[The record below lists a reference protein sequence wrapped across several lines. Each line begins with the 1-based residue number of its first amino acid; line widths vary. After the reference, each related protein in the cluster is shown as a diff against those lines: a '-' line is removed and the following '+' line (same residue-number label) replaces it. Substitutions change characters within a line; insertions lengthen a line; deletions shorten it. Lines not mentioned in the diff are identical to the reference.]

1 MTSTECSILPDIP
14 LQSSHYRLSVVPE
27 FVFYLQSMQSWIRP
41 IAILFFLYYI
51 FICICKVTKKTA
63 LRQTTIKTTCIF
75 RVI

>member
-14 LQSSHYRLSVVPE
+14 LQSSHYRLSVVPV
-27 FVFYLQSMQSWIRP
+27 FVLYLQSMQFWIRP
-41 IAILFFLYYI
+41 IAIFFFLYYI

-63 LRQTTIKTTCIF
+63 LRQTAIKITCKF